1 MKGMLTRRAALTLTS
16 AALIAPPAR
25 ANASW
30 DGVAEAAR
38 RLDQLHSLTI
48 AHRGETVLAEAF
60 RGPALSRPAPI
71 KSVSKSLVALLLGAA
86 IDRGEIPGPATRL
99 AEIAPGLIPQGA
111 TPIVPDLTMADL
123 VTMQTGLERTS
134 GANYGGWVASPNWVA
149 DALSRPQ
156 VGQPGQGMLY
166 STGSFHV
173 LGAALAEAT
182 GMSLLAQ
189 MRDRIGSPLGIE
201 IPAWTRDPQG
211 YYLGGNEMAL
221 RPADL
226 LRIGEMVREG
236 GTGNG
241 APVISADWITASAQP
256 RTRSR
261 FSGLAYGY
269 GWFLGRADG
278 ARFLLARGYGGQILC
293 ILPERALTIAIT
305 SDPTRPARSGGYF
318 GALMRLIDGTILPAA
333 RST

>member
-1 MKGMLTRRAALTLTS
+1 MLTRRTALALS
-16 AALIAPPAR
+16 AAALIPQAGR
-25 ANASW
+25 ADPSWTAAEDTAS
-30 DGVAEAAR
+30 
-38 RLDQLHSLTI
+38 RLDQLHSLAI

-60 RGPALSRPAPI
+60 RGPGLSRPAPI
-71 KSVSKSLVALLLGAA
+71 KSVSKSLVGLLLGAA
-86 IDRGEIPGPATRL
+86 IDRSEIQGPSARL
-99 AEIAPGLIPQGA
+99 IEVAPALIPRGA
-111 TPIVPDLTMADL
+111 APIVPNLTMADL

-156 VGQPGQGMLY
+156 TGTPGRGMLY

-173 LGAALAEAT
+173 LGAALTEAT
-182 GMSLLAQ
+182 GLSLLTQ
-189 MRDRIGSPLGIE
+189 MRDRIGVPLGIE

-221 RPADL
+221 RPLDL
-226 LRIGEMVREG
+226 LRVGEMIRMDG
-236 GTGNG
+236 RWNG
-241 APVISADWITASAQP
+241 ATVISQEWLRASAQP

-278 ARFLLARGYGGQILC
+278 AAFLLARGYGGQILC
-293 ILPERALTIAIT
+293 ILPEREITIAIT

-318 GALMRLIDGTILPAA
+318 GDLMTLIDRTILPAA
-333 RST
+333 RLA

>member
-1 MKGMLTRRAALTLTS
+1 MLTRRSALALTA
-16 AALIAPPAR
+16 AALIPHPGR
-25 ANASW
+25 ASPSW
-30 DGVAEAAR
+30 GAVGDAAR
-38 RLDQLHSLTI
+38 RLDQLHSLAI

-60 RGPALSRPAPI
+60 RGPSLARPAPI

-86 IDRGEIPGPATRL
+86 IDRAEVPGPGARL
-99 AEIAPGLIPQGA
+99 AEVAPALIPQTA
-111 TPIVPDLTMADL
+111 APIVLDLTMADL

-134 GANYGGWVASPNWVA
+134 GANYGGWVASANWVA
-149 DALSRPQ
+149 NALSRPQ
-156 VGQPGQGMLY
+156 IGTPGRGMLY

-173 LGAALAEAT
+173 LGAALTEAT
-182 GMSLLAQ
+182 GQSLLTQ
-189 MRDRIGSPLGIE
+189 MRARIGTPLGIE

-221 RPADL
+221 RPLDL
-226 LRIGEMVREG
+226 LRIGEMVRRNG
-236 GTGNG
+236 SWNGT
-241 APVISADWITASAQP
+241 PVISPDWLAASAQP

-278 ARFLLARGYGGQILC
+278 AEFLLARGYGGQILC
-293 ILPERALTIAIT
+293 ILPAREITIAIT

-318 GALMRLIDGTILPAA
+318 GDLMTLIDRTILPAA
-333 RST
+333 RLA